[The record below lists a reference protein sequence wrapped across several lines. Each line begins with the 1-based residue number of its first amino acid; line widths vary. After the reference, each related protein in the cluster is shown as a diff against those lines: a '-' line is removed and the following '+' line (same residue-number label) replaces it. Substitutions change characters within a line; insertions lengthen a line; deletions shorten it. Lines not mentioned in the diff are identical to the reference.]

1 MPFFY
6 FSIFQLL
13 IFLFLSVA
21 FICSFALKSI
31 KPPKLHFIMSQKRV
45 LIAEDSSVIQ
55 NLARK
60 ILEFQNYEI
69 TAVKNGEQVMQI
81 VDKEDFDIV
90 LLDINM
96 PIMDGWQFLDEFR
109 QTRKTKPDEKTI
121 IYLVSSSDSQ
131 SDINKAKE
139 YQDQIK
145 DYFFKPMTLEDLQKI
160 F

>member
-1 MPFFY
+1 MLFFKNV
-6 FSIFQLL
+6 FVIDDDKVF
-13 IFLFLSVA
+13 
-21 FICSFALKSI
+21 
-31 KPPKLHFIMSQKRV
+31 HFIIKKLFSKNNIDISPSFYLNGLEAIEEIKEKINSGNTLPD
-45 LIAEDSSVIQ
+45 LI
-55 NLARK
+55 
-60 ILEFQNYEI
+60 
-69 TAVKNGEQVMQI
+69 
-81 VDKEDFDIV
+81 

-109 QTRKTKPDEKTI
+109 KTRIVTQGERTT
-121 IYLVSSSDSQ
+121 IYLVSSSDSI